1 MTTTS
6 VYIPSFTLVYENRQ
20 KKYDVSVVDLRG
32 GNVRWKK
39 LQPFPFS
46 DGQFMLSCSSFDEM
60 GIVLDIIE
68 DWRACAV
75 IAAGL
80 ARSDELMRPFLQL
93 SVPEDLE
100 NLHTCENGCPGEI
113 MSTWR
118 VGGIVHAR
126 ENRTNHEY
134 EYH

>member
-46 DGQFMLSCSSFDEM
+46 DGQVMLSCSSFD
-60 GIVLDIIE
+60 GDGYCT
-68 DWRACAV
+68 RYRTCAV

-80 ARSDELMRPFLQL
+80 ARLDELMRLFLQL
-93 SVPEDLE
+93 SVLKDLE
-100 NLHTCENGCPGEI
+100 NLHTCENDCPGEI
-113 MSTWR
+113 MSAWR

-126 ENRTNHEY
+126 ENRSNHEY
-134 EYH
+134 GYH